1 MTQCAHHM
9 GDPRD
14 VASGIITDAGV
25 GYVVIHLPQSAIQLT
40 PPQCSCERPSPTLL

>member
-1 MTQCAHHM
+1 MTQCANAM

-25 GYVVIHLPQSAIQLT
+25 GYAVIQLPQSAIQ
-40 PPQCSCERPSPTLL
+40 PYN